1 MPRVEGVSRL
11 GFENFW
17 KLPIPLKPTKSRK
30 PSAKVFTEPNI
41 LRENV
46 PPQVLEQ
53 LLQRM
58 REREIRPDPLAF
70 LADWLDKEPKFLKAN
85 GLLDFPV

>member
-1 MPRVEGVSRL
+1 MV
-11 GFENFW
+11 FENLW

-70 LADWLDKEPKFLKAN
+70 LADWLDKEPEVPE
-85 GLLDFPV
+85 GE